1 MDFAGKVAFVTGGAT
16 GIGKAVVEIIVHHG
30 GKAVVTDINTKA
42 LEALQDCYPEAVVAC
57 CCDVTDEAAVRET
70 VAKAQREMGKI
81 DILIN
86 NAGIFD
92 VDRAPFVEQTPDIW
106 KKKID
111 VNIWGTLYPT
121 HAVLPQM
128 MAQGYGRIINVAS
141 VAGTYGIREMVDYSL
156 TKGAIIAFTAGLAR
170 EVGPYGITVNAVSP
184 GNINTRLELPELSY
198 LNRSGTPEE
207 CARVIAFLASD
218 DASFVSGA
226 NYVVDGSRKKI

>member
-1 MDFAGKVAFVTGGAT
+1 MDFTGKTAFVTGGAV
-16 GIGKAVVEIIVHHG
+16 GIGKAAVEILVSHG
-30 GKAVVTDINTKA
+30 TRVAVTDINTHGLELLQKA
-42 LEALQDCYPEAVVAC
+42 YPQAVVTYY
-57 CCDVTDEAAVRET
+57 CDVTDEASVRET
-70 VAKAQREMGKI
+70 VSRATEALGKI

-92 VDRAPFVEQTPDIW
+92 VDRAPFVDQTPAIW

-128 MAQGYGRIINVAS
+128 IERNYGRIINVAS

-156 TKGAIIAFTAGLAR
+156 TKGAIISFTAGLAR

-184 GNINTRLELPELSY
+184 GNINTRQELPELSY

-207 CARVIAFLASD
+207 CAQVIVFLASEE
-218 DASFVSGA
+218 ASFVSGA
-226 NYVVDGSRKKI
+226 NYIVDGSRKKI

>member
-1 MDFAGKVAFVTGGAT
+1 MDFTGKTAFVTGGAV
-16 GIGKAVVEIIVHHG
+16 GIGKAAVEILVSHG
-30 GKAVVTDINTKA
+30 ARVAVTDINTHG
-42 LEALQDCYPEAVVAC
+42 LELLQRAYPQAVVTYY
-57 CCDVTDEAAVRET
+57 CDVTDEASVRET
-70 VAKAQREMGKI
+70 VSKATQTLGKI

-92 VDRAPFVEQTPDIW
+92 VDRAPFVDQTPAIW

-128 MAQGYGRIINVAS
+128 IERNYGRIINVAS

-156 TKGAIIAFTAGLAR
+156 TKGAVISFTAGLAR

-184 GNINTRLELPELSY
+184 GNINTRQELPELSY

-207 CARVIAFLASD
+207 CAQVIVFLASEE
-218 DASFVSGA
+218 ASFVSGA
-226 NYVVDGSRKKI
+226 NYIVDGSRKKI

>member
-1 MDFAGKVAFVTGGAT
+1 MDFTGKTAFLTGGAA
-16 GIGKAVVEIIVHHG
+16 GIGRAAAELLVRCGARV
-30 GKAVVTDINTKA
+30 AVTDIDDRG
-42 LEALQDCYPEAVVAC
+42 LETLQAAYPENMVC
-57 CCDVTDEAAVRET
+57 YHCDVTQEASVRET
-70 VAKAQREMGKI
+70 VTLATEKLGKI

-92 VDRAPFVEQTPDIW
+92 VDRAPFVEQTPAVW

-128 MAQGYGRIINVAS
+128 IRRGYGRIINVAS

-156 TKGAIIAFTAGLAR
+156 TKGAIITFTAGLAR
-170 EVGPYGITVNAVSP
+170 EVSAYGITVNAVSP
-184 GNINTRLELPELSY
+184 GNINTRQELPELSY
-198 LNRSGTPEE
+198 MNRSGTPEE
-207 CARVIAFLASD
+207 CAQVIVFLASD
-218 DASFVSGA
+218 EASFVSGA